1 MTGHTLYISP
11 EYNPHSLERD
21 WGFFMRAQYPEIYAG
36 LARSLDDM
44 RLILFARIANILA
57 STGKAENL
65 QANTGQVAPK
75 VTTDAIAKSS
85 VCVYDEVGLDTL
97 SLALLA
103 DVPIHRPLHLSHNS
117 LVGQWRWL
125 RQVWRHCVPL
135 TYPSRPDTGL
145 EKFEPHPEIV
155 EAIRQGRNN
164 AAIALL
170 RQSFQKLD
178 SGQSDK
184 TGIRYQT
191 FLANLTLFCPFIGT
205 ELLWRQGLITAVKDR
220 RLD

>member
-65 QANTGQVAPK
+65 QANTGQVAAK
-75 VTTDAIAKSS
+75 VTTDAIARSS
-85 VCVYDEVGLDTL
+85 ASLYDEVGLDTL
-97 SLALLA
+97 SLVLLA
-103 DVPIHRPLHLSHNS
+103 DVPIHRPLHLTHNS

-125 RQVWRHCVPL
+125 RQVWRHCTL
-135 TYPSRPDTGL
+135 LANPSRPARGL
-145 EKFEPHPEIV
+145 AMLAPHPEIV
-155 EAIRQGRNN
+155 EAIQHGRNN

-170 RQSFQKLD
+170 RQSFQQLD
-178 SGQSDK
+178 SGARDK
-184 TGIRYQT
+184 TGIHHQT